1 MLQPAHLHLEHS
13 SLHALFV
20 LFRALPFCHCEHF
33 FRVIPSQSEESSAW
47 MLHCARAP
55 FSMTKLKVS
64 FQELA
69 EVSKHVSNRF
79 HENVKLLLLNEVC

>member
-1 MLQPAHLHLEHS
+1 
-13 SLHALFV
+13 
-20 LFRALPFCHCEHF
+20 
-33 FRVIPSQSEESSAW
+33 
-47 MLHCARAP
+47 MLHRADAS

-79 HENVKLLLLNEVC
+79 HENVKFTSLNEVC